1 MDPIPSKN
9 DDRSNPNPLAVDL
22 HQLGQLVRDAR
33 VRCELNIRDAAD
45 GIGVSPRVL
54 SRIESG
60 ESVGTERLFKVLKD
74 FGLAML
80 VMPKGDADVALEAL
94 GHTVNWYDATA
105 RQSPATLSGPRPSLV
120 LDRTTPTLF
129 VDYDGT
135 LHAGHALVDESGQIA
150 LDSGRRLFEFAPLL
164 VEILEP
170 YPSVEIVLT
179 TSWLQTLPAEK
190 VISYL
195 PAELVRR
202 VVGTTQGR
210 KARFSYLRD
219 GTGRTDIITCYAF
232 GKRLKH
238 WLAIDDS
245 VHGAHRFG
253 SEPGELVRN
262 FVLLDSTRGISD
274 EGAQQR
280 IRDWLVEV
288 HKDNFTQR
296 G

>member
-1 MDPIPSKN
+1 MFPTSSKTN
-9 DDRSNPNPLAVDL
+9 VSPNSLAIDL
-22 HQLGQLVRDAR
+22 QTLGQLVRDAR

-80 VMPKGDADVALEAL
+80 VMQKGDADVVLEAL
-94 GHTVNWYDATA
+94 GHTVNWDDVVA
-105 RQSPATLSGPRPSLV
+105 RQSPATKIGRRPSRT

-135 LHAGHALVDESGQIA
+135 LHAGHALIDTAGQIT
-150 LDSGRRLFEFAPLL
+150 LDSGRALFEFVPLL
-164 VEILEP
+164 VEMLEP

-179 TSWLQTLPAEK
+179 TSWLATLPEDK

-195 PAELVRR
+195 PAKLARR